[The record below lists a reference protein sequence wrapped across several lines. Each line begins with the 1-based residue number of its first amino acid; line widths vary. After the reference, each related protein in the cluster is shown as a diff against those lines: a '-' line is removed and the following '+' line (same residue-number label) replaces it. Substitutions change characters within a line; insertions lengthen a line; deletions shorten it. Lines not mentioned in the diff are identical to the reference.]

1 MPPDHRAA
9 PFHGAGAAFPPVLLM
24 LVGILGLFLAVPG
37 STAAQRAGPRAPNEC
52 TLAWRC
58 ALSGRVHAFAADNG
72 MLYAAVDDRRVYAI
86 DHRGRVHWRTGLGE
100 VPGREL
106 NTAPE
111 GMLTLTT
118 RGGSIFLLNERGGII
133 WERDVGEGYAGST
146 AAPNGTL
153 FLASGQQLQA
163 VSHTGRL
170 RWQRR
175 LPAAPS
181 GPPVYSARYGLLVP
195 CSDGFLRS
203 YSPGGILQWE
213 FLAAGIPGR
222 PIARSEGIYLPNEA
236 GTLALVSA
244 DGHLIRQFRNIGAVR
259 FAAPAAKLG
268 TPGEGVLAA
277 TREEVLHVSLSGGR
291 KRIALLP
298 FAPLAGSAAED
309 RLAFFGRQGA
319 VAVVSPASGE
329 SAALQIPPATALP
342 VFFGEGLLAVGGSDW
357 IVYAYR
363 CGSEQGDSPAEAGAE
378 SGSEG
383 RGATSRQDGRP
394 ESGAADSGAES
405 VSAAGLMRE
414 AMLGSGDRSLLK
426 ELLDQAENILESTS
440 PRKSEL
446 DYLRA
451 AEAVLTEGVLN
462 PKRRDGRII
471 NDFPELRRRAAELVG
486 RHGDLR
492 SRQPLFELLRYE
504 WSAGGVRE
512 TVDALGRLGGVGG
525 GEGVSFLLQRFR
537 AAGSSVGD
545 ALAAAAIDYVGRE
558 FRFHGIL
565 RPDAVELLQTIYLGG
580 FSRKI
585 RLQAVE
591 TLRGL
596 KRDA

>member
-1 MPPDHRAA
+1 
-9 PFHGAGAAFPPVLLM
+9 
-24 LVGILGLFLAVPG
+24 
-37 STAAQRAGPRAPNEC
+37 
-52 TLAWRC
+52 
-58 ALSGRVHAFAADNG
+58 
-72 MLYAAVDDRRVYAI
+72 
-86 DHRGRVHWRTGLGE
+86 
-100 VPGREL
+100 
-106 NTAPE
+106 
-111 GMLTLTT
+111 
-118 RGGSIFLLNERGGII
+118 
-133 WERDVGEGYAGST
+133 
-146 AAPNGTL
+146 
-153 FLASGQQLQA
+153 
-163 VSHTGRL
+163 
-170 RWQRR
+170 
-175 LPAAPS
+175 
-181 GPPVYSARYGLLVP
+181 
-195 CSDGFLRS
+195 
-203 YSPGGILQWE
+203 
-213 FLAAGIPGR
+213 
-222 PIARSEGIYLPNEA
+222 
-236 GTLALVSA
+236 
-244 DGHLIRQFRNIGAVR
+244 
-259 FAAPAAKLG
+259 
-268 TPGEGVLAA
+268 
-277 TREEVLHVSLSGGR
+277 
-291 KRIALLP
+291 
-298 FAPLAGSAAED
+298 
-309 RLAFFGRQGA
+309 
-319 VAVVSPASGE
+319 
-329 SAALQIPPATALP
+329 
-342 VFFGEGLLAVGGSDW
+342 
-357 IVYAYR
+357 
-363 CGSEQGDSPAEAGAE
+363 
-378 SGSEG
+378 
-383 RGATSRQDGRP
+383 
-394 ESGAADSGAES
+394 
-405 VSAAGLMRE
+405 MRE